1 MGGCSAESGDLVSK
15 LKELQETLY
24 GDPRE
29 WSGGIWPCNGLRR
42 LGISEGVQGTSIAG
56 GVERP
61 RKSKPL
67 YKSCKYTFSYKRIT
81 KDA

>member
-1 MGGCSAESGDLVSK
+1 MYGGDLRARY
-15 LKELQETLY
+15 EN
-24 GDPRE
+24 
-29 WSGGIWPCNGLRR
+29 IFPCKGLRR

-56 GVERP
+56 GVEGP

-67 YKSCKYTFSYKRIT
+67 NKSCKYTFSYTKIT

>member
-1 MGGCSAESGDLVSK
+1 MYGGDLRAGRRNI
-15 LKELQETLY
+15 Y
-24 GDPRE
+24 
-29 WSGGIWPCNGLRR
+29 PCNGLRR

-56 GVERP
+56 GVEGP
-61 RKSKPL
+61 RESKPL